1 MTMVR
6 KQLKQTHIQ
15 QGSARAYI
23 YLKDRNCEPQHCLVV
38 VLGLRLTLSLSYYG
52 ISLVNQ

>member
-1 MTMVR
+1 MVR